1 MAPNNARAAKAP
13 DDAVMAY
20 KRILA
25 GVLDKR
31 PSGTRQRLASAL
43 GKNRSFVS
51 HMVGESYAT
60 PIPVAHLDTIFR
72 VCHFSAEERD
82 QFLVAYGAAHP
93 KRIALVP
100 KASEGIA
107 HTVHLPDLGDAA
119 QNAKL
124 RQLVSDFVQQLVKT
138 IKE

>member
-1 MAPNNARAAKAP
+1 MAATGARPEKAP
-13 DDAVMAY
+13 AGAVAEY

-25 GVLDKR
+25 TVLDRR
-31 PSGTRQRLASAL
+31 PSGTRQRLATAL

-60 PIPVAHLDTIFR
+60 PIPAAHLDVIFR

-82 QFLVAYGAAHP
+82 RFLVAYGEAHP
-93 KRIALVP
+93 KRIGLVADP
-100 KASEGIA
+100 PSAIA
-107 HTVHLPDLGDAA
+107 HTIYLPDLGDAA
-119 QNAKL
+119 RNEKL
-124 RQLVSDFVQQLVKT
+124 QVLVSDFVRGLAQI